1 MCLSAERRLLCFLV
15 WPCGAAWLR
24 ASALVSWFGPVSWPS
39 FVVLQCKLLVGFS
52 FSVLL
57 WFLLLLC
64 MWNVVSVYYFVECH
78 QGGRCCKM
86 MCCFPV

>member
-1 MCLSAERRLLCFLV
+1 MLELWLSCFD
-15 WPCGAAWLR
+15 WPCVPEFR

-39 FVVLQCKLLVGFS
+39 FVVLQCKLLVG

>member
-1 MCLSAERRLLCFLV
+1 MPEFRASALVFLV

-39 FVVLQCKLLVGFS
+39 FVVLQCKLLVGFG

-64 MWNVVSVYYFVECH
+64 MWNVVPVYYFVECH